1 MQGCDPIGDMAGGN
15 IPETQRTEK
24 IEHVVTEVALHERE
38 RIWANLS
45 GLVFQILLG
54 KLGDG
59 EAVIGGRGGGFGLG
73 AELAL
78 HLGGLG
84 LAVDDAL
91 DPAVGSGVGIGIIDA
106 DAIALQAVAL
116 FLYFCDRHSRLSL
129 GASAA
134 EPADVGVAQVKGQ

>member
-1 MQGCDPIGDMAGGN
+1 MRPNRRHGGGKHPGGAAN
-15 IPETQRTEK
+15 RK
-24 IEHVVTEVALHERE
+24 IENVVAEVALHERE
-38 RIWANLS
+38 RIWTDLS

-59 EAVIGGRGGGFGLG
+59 EAVDGGGGRDFDLG
-73 AELAL
+73 IELSL

-91 DPAVGSGVGIGIIDA
+91 DPAVGPGIGVGIIDA

-129 GASAA
+129 GPSAA
-134 EPADVGVAQVKGQ
+134 EPAGVGAAEVEGQ